1 MTSRMNSRSE
11 EQAMD
16 DRIRVSDADRDRV
29 TARLRDHFGQGRLTR
44 EELDERIS
52 AALNAKTV
60 GDLRHVMA
68 DLPEPTPAVP
78 QHPYW
83 GGPQWAGQRW
93 GGPQRSGPPPWV
105 ARRRHGPRFLPLVLL
120 ALLTVLLIHGGGWL
134 LFGVFQVMLLF
145 WVAMLVGGILFGVFH
160 RRAHRYR

>member
-1 MTSRMNSRSE
+1 
-11 EQAMD
+11 MD

-29 TARLRDHFGQGRLTR
+29 TARLRDHFAQGRLTH

-68 DLPEPTPAVP
+68 DLPEPAPVSP
-78 QHPYW
+78 QQAHWGGPPWAGPRPGGPQW
-83 GGPQWAGQRW
+83 GGPQW
-93 GGPQRSGPPPWV
+93 V
-105 ARRRHGPRFLPLVLL
+105 ARRHRGPRILPVLLLVL
-120 ALLTVLLIHGGGWL
+120 AAALLIHGGGWL
-134 LFGVFQVMLLF
+134 LFGFFQVFALF
-145 WVAMLVGGILFGVFH
+145 WLATIVGGIVFGLFH